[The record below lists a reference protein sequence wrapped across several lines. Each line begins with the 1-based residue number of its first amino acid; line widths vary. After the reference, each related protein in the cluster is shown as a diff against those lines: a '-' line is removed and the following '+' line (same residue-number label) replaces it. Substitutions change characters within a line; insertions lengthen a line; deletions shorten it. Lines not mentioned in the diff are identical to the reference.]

1 MNDSTLYKPAHPHEM
16 TACQA
21 IAAIQNR
28 HLSITELTQSCVAH
42 IQRTEPSVKAWAFF
56 DPELVVRQ
64 AKMVDARLG
73 RGEAMGPL
81 SGIPIGIKDVFNTMD
96 MPTSMGSPIWKN
108 FTPGND
114 SRVVASLRFAGGLIM
129 GKTVTAEFAVHHPG
143 PTLNP
148 HNMEYS
154 PGTSSSGSAAAVAA
168 RMVPIALGTQTAGS
182 TIRPASY
189 CGVYAF
195 KPSFGVVPRT
205 GILKTLDTLDH
216 VAFLARDPN
225 DLELAFDSSRVSGP
239 NHPFVYKNI
248 DQGTPHDM
256 GTPIRV
262 ALVRGP
268 VWDQAEG
275 YAQEALLKL
284 AEKWGK
290 DPAFIVEE
298 VTLPPLFQSAHAV
311 HDVIYSKALSYY
323 FSKEYD
329 EHFDKLSPIFRQ
341 MVERGKRIDSKSYL
355 EGLGK
360 QQTLRKILDLFF
372 KDFDVILNLSTAGIA
387 PLAFHGEKK
396 MDCCLIWT
404 MCHVPVMSIPVF
416 RHSSGMPFGVQ
427 LVAPRYKDRLLFEV
441 VKKLK
446 SKDLIREWDLGHEAS
461 TNSFR

>member
-1 MNDSTLYKPAHPHEM
+1 MNETIRCQPAHPHEM

-21 IAAIQNR
+21 IAAIQCR
-28 HLSITELTQSCVAH
+28 DISVTELIQSCVAH
-42 IQRTEPSVKAWAFF
+42 IERTEPSVKAWAYL
-56 DPELVVRQ
+56 DAERILSQ
-64 AKMVDARLG
+64 AKLVDIRLA
-73 RGEAMGPL
+73 RGEAIGPL

-114 SRVVASLRFAGGLIM
+114 SRVVASLRFSGGLIM

-143 PTLNP
+143 LTLNP
-148 HNMEYS
+148 HNNEYS

-189 CGVYAF
+189 CGVYAL

-225 DLELAFDSSRVSGP
+225 DLELVFDSSRVSGP

-256 GTPIRV
+256 ATPIRV

-268 VWDQAEG
+268 VWDQAEE
-275 YAQEALLKL
+275 YAQKAFLKL
-284 AEKWGK
+284 AEKWGN
-290 DPAFIVEE
+290 DSDFIIEDIS
-298 VTLPPLFQSAHAV
+298 LPPLFQSAHDL
-311 HDVIYSKALSYY
+311 HEVIYSKALSYY

-329 EHFDKLSPIFRQ
+329 EHYSKLSPSFRQ
-341 MVERGKRIDSKSYL
+341 MVERGKSIGPESYL
-355 EGLGK
+355 EGLRK
-360 QQTLRKILDLFF
+360 QQTLKKTLDLFF
-372 KDFDVILNLSTAGIA
+372 KDFDVILNLATAGIA
-387 PLAFHGEKK
+387 PLAFHGEEK

-441 VKKLK
+441 VKKLQ
-446 SKDLIREWDLGHEAS
+446 SKDLIREWDQDHKAS
-461 TNSFR
+461 ANSF